1 MKKML
6 TLFVA
11 VVMVLTMATPTFAV
25 TFTDTEGK
33 NCETAVEVLTSLG
46 IVEGKAEGTY
56 EPDSFLTR
64 AEMATIIL
72 RAMNMAAGATG
83 RDIFTDVP
91 ASHWAYANIAAA
103 YQLGII
109 NGTSETT
116 FEPDKTVTYE
126 QAVKMVVAAL
136 GYTVQAEAMG
146 GYPSGYLSKAAQ
158 LDLLKG
164 VTVGG
169 EMTRGN
175 MAILVYNALDVELF
189 LQTSFG
195 DDAYEFKTDEA
206 KTLLSYYLKVDH
218 VVETVKA
225 TFAASAVT
233 PAPKLLSDEVRIGD
247 VTMKVGKTDAQNMLG
262 MRADVYT
269 RKDEITEKPMIVA
282 IVPRAS
288 IETVDLVTKDIE
300 GLDGQ
305 VLSYEDAE
313 GKVQKAD
320 LTNADVIFN
329 GRLYTGAKDD
339 THLKPAIGTVRL
351 ISDNNDY
358 KYVIVE
364 SFTNHVVNTT
374 DIEDSLVYFK
384 DGTEAMTIDP
394 SETGVV
400 TILTDATGMSLTV
413 GDIRAWDILSVA
425 KSEDNKV
432 HRIYRSQTVIE
443 GKITEK
449 SEDTVVIGDALY
461 PIAPSLFG
469 VLSVGM
475 TAGYCLDF
483 TGAVTAVNE
492 TYQSG
497 GEYGW
502 LVSTVTT
509 KGLDG
514 KPRFKIF
521 TQNSEMKVLDTT
533 ERVQLNDVSTACE
546 SLLLP
551 SLYRGTALWSD
562 EKEGVLVDADGN
574 TVPQLIK
581 YEVNEEGR
589 ITSIDTAKNQ
599 SNPHLQYDEKYDN
612 NFSMDWYWHL
622 TSDLSTSTKP
632 ENQQLPTHTNNANN
646 VAEFDGTMKGN
657 DDKQIQGKIE
667 NGNGVFFTHVLTDSN
682 TKFFIIPSDP
692 TRDAGYQIRK
702 VSEFDL
708 DQARESECVSFY
720 DINDNNHC
728 GAMVMHT
735 YLVGSGDSEMY
746 PDQSVALGMITGSSI
761 TLSEDGEVQNTLK
774 MYTSSGKEVS
784 VSVEED
790 MEALYANTTSDITLD
805 PYWYTK
811 EGDVK
816 KNLSAEERA
825 KYTARYNASEKKAL
839 PMYIA
844 VSDLVPGD
852 VIQYEADSGGKLSVA
867 NVVFR
872 KDYAVHME
880 MYQRATTAQVMA
892 TTKFL
897 NYVGGGKVKI
907 NGLVKKVTEGGIII
921 DTHPVNTNG
930 VLQEGITFERMLK
943 TQGKYVLWDNEKEE
957 WRAISAADC
966 RPGDSVFAYWAN
978 LTQKIVTVYR
988 GEKR

>member
-6 TLFVA
+6 TLLVA
-11 VVMVLTMATPTFAV
+11 VIMMITMATPSFAAS
-25 TFTDTEGK
+25 FADTEGT
-33 NCETAVEVLTSLG
+33 NYEIAVEVLSSLG

-146 GYPSGYLSKAAQ
+146 GYPSGYLSKASQ

-225 TFAASAVT
+225 TYAASAVT

-247 VTMKVGKTDAQNMLG
+247 VTMKMGETDAQNMLG

-288 IETVDLVTKDIE
+288 IETVDLVTKDIK

-320 LTNADVIFN
+320 LTNANVIFN

-339 THLKPAIGTVRL
+339 AHLKPAIGTVRL
-351 ISDNNDY
+351 ISDNNEY

-364 SFTNHVVNTT
+364 SFTNHVADTT
-374 DIEDSLVYFK
+374 NPEDNIVYFK
-384 DGTEAMTIDP
+384 DGTPAMTIDL
-394 SETGVV
+394 SDNSVV
-400 TILTDATGMSLTV
+400 TLFTDAEGMPMAVT
-413 GDIRAWDILSVA
+413 DIAAWDILSIA

-432 HRIYRSQTVIE
+432 HRIYSSQTVIE

-449 SEDTVVIGDALY
+449 SEDTVVIGDAFY

-502 LVSTVTT
+502 LVSTETT

-551 SLYRGTALWSD
+551 SLYRGTELWSG

-581 YEVNEEGR
+581 YETNEEGL
-589 ITSIDTAKNQ
+589 IISIDTAKNQ
-599 SNPHLQYDEKYDN
+599 SNPNLDYVEKYDN
-612 NFSMDWYWHL
+612 NFSMDWYWK
-622 TSDLSTSTKP
+622 TPKDGGGP
-632 ENQQLPTHTNNANN
+632 
-646 VAEFDGTMKGN
+646 VEFNGTMPGN
-657 DDKQIQGKIE
+657 TEKKIVSKVE
-667 NGNGVFFTHVLTDSN
+667 NGNGIFFTHVLTDSN

-702 VSEFDL
+702 LSEFDL
-708 DQARESECVSFY
+708 DQARASECVSFY

-746 PDQSVALGMITGSSI
+746 PDQSVGLGMITGSSI

-784 VSVEED
+784 VSVAED

-852 VIQYEADSGGKLSVA
+852 VIQYEADDDGKLSVA

-943 TQGKYVLWDNEKEE
+943 SAGKYVLWDNEREE
-957 WRAISAADC
+957 WRAITMADV
-966 RPGDSVFAYWAN
+966 RQGDSVFAYWAN
-978 LTQKIVTVYR
+978 LSQKIVTVYR